1 MRTSLKVFISLVI
14 SLAVFSGL
22 LYLTASDY
30 ESFTETKIYKPSILR
45 HINENLKEIEKT
57 FIAWNEENTELF
69 KNFLREEAL
78 MSAVKQD
85 QDQSDIEARNNT
97 ISKIISTV
105 PGFAGLRIID
115 SQYQKTHFSTFP
127 EDILS
132 KTNSMLSYKKYN
144 DAGNLIPYQHI
155 ASADKP
161 EVKIT
166 ASTAFDVILYSLP
179 FYDTYDVYRGTA
191 VFYISGNSFLYHL
204 VSQNILSISDGLA
217 LLSDESH
224 TIIGLLTGNHNVVSP
239 ELKEAVLNDWER
251 VPQNVRIIGLD
262 GENSWVLITKK
273 SDFGYVGRITEK
285 DVFMFPMTVKYFLI
299 FTVFV
304 TIFLMSFLLLNIK
317 RNRLFIAQN
326 KIQALHWS
334 ILKNYLKTS
343 QNENWAELQKEL
355 EYHRHEVNAEIKK
368 GLGKKLLETKG
379 KEIDDLLQNSW
390 QEIFDIIN
398 KSSRNKALSQ
408 DLKNVK
414 SENLINL
421 LMEAVKAQKDVSD
434 KPKPVPEV
442 EELDKI
448 EDAEAV
454 EELGEA
460 EEADAVEELDE
471 AEETDAVEELDEIKE
486 ADAVEE
492 LGEAEEAEAV
502 EELGEIE
509 EAEAVEELA
518 EAEEPEAVEEL
529 DEIKE
534 ADAVEELGEIEE
546 AEAVEEL
553 GEAEE
558 AEAVEELAEAEEPEA
573 VEELDEIKE
582 ADAVEELS
590 EAEEPEAVEELDEIK
605 EAEAVEEL
613 SEAEEPEAVEE
624 LGEAEEAE
632 AVEELAEEEIAES
645 KVFDKIEHSET
656 TTPLDTEEEI
666 TATESTDDPMLLFN
680 DLGYTISGLDFSGL
694 DIPISELEK
703 TEAKKVEYITE
714 DYSPIRSMWGKYDES
729 PILGTLDVVGESD
742 PVPLLDINEEQTIVN
757 EDGVF
762 IIRKTEPVK
771 PENKDFK
778 ALVDSV
784 LR

>member
-22 LYLTASDY
+22 LFLTASGY

-45 HINENLKEIEKT
+45 HINENLEEIEKT
-57 FIAWNEENTELF
+57 FIAWNETNTELF
-69 KNFLREEAL
+69 RNFLHEEAL
-78 MSAVKQD
+78 MSTVKQD
-85 QDQSDIEARNNT
+85 QEPSDIEERNNV

-115 SQYQKTHFSTFP
+115 SQYQKIHFSTFP

-132 KTNSMLSYKKYN
+132 KTDSMLSYKKYN
-144 DAGNLIPYQHI
+144 DSGNLVPYQHI
-155 ASADKP
+155 ASADKS

-224 TIIGLLTGNHNVVSP
+224 TIIGILTGNHNIVSP

-251 VPQNVRIIGLD
+251 VPQNLRTISLE
-262 GENSWVLITKK
+262 GEDCWVLITKK
-273 SDFGYVGRITEK
+273 SDFGYIGRITEK

-304 TIFLMSFLLLNIK
+304 TIFLMFFLLLNIK
-317 RNRLFIAQN
+317 RSRLFIAQN
-326 KIQALHWS
+326 KIQTLHWS

-343 QNENWAELQKEL
+343 QKENWTELQKEL

-368 GLGKKLLETKG
+368 GLGKKILETKG
-379 KEIDDLLQNSW
+379 KEVDDFLQNSW

-398 KSSRNKALSQ
+398 KTARNKSLTQ

-414 SENLINL
+414 AEELINL
-421 LMEAVKAQKDVSD
+421 LMEALKSQKDTSD
-434 KPKPVPEV
+434 KPKPTPEVEAVEDLAEIKKTDAV
-442 EELDKI
+442 EELDEI
-448 EDAEAV
+448 EEADTV
-454 EELGEA
+454 EELDEA

-471 AEETDAVEELDEIKE
+471 VQE
-486 ADAVEE
+486 ADAVED
-492 LGEAEEAEAV
+492 LA
-502 EELGEIE
+502 EIE
-509 EAEAVEELA
+509 EADTVEELA
-518 EAEEPEAVEEL
+518 EVEEAKTVEGL
-529 DEIKE
+529 DE
-534 ADAVEELGEIEE
+534 EE
-546 AEAVEEL
+546 VT
-553 GEAEE
+553 
-558 AEAVEELAEAEEPEA
+558 
-573 VEELDEIKE
+573 
-582 ADAVEELS
+582 
-590 EAEEPEAVEELDEIK
+590 
-605 EAEAVEEL
+605 
-613 SEAEEPEAVEE
+613 
-624 LGEAEEAE
+624 
-632 AVEELAEEEIAES
+632 ES
-645 KVFDKIEHSET
+645 KVFDRVDHSET
-656 TTPLDTEEEI
+656 TMTLDS
-666 TATESTDDPMLLFN
+666 AESVDDPMLLLN
-680 DLGYTISGLDFSGL
+680 DLGYTISGLDFSEL
-694 DIPISELEK
+694 DVPISELEK
-703 TEAKKVEYITE
+703 IEAKKVEYIDE
-714 DYSPIRSMWGKYDES
+714 VYSPIRSLWGKYDEG
-729 PILGTLDVVGESD
+729 PILGTLDVVGESE

>member
-22 LYLTASDY
+22 LFLTASGY

-45 HINENLKEIEKT
+45 HINENLEEIEKT
-57 FIAWNEENTELF
+57 FIAWNETNTELF
-69 KNFLREEAL
+69 RNFLHEEAL
-78 MSAVKQD
+78 MSTVKQD
-85 QDQSDIEARNNT
+85 QEPSDIEERNNV

-115 SQYQKTHFSTFP
+115 SQYQKIHFSTFS

-132 KTNSMLSYKKYN
+132 KTDSMLSYKKYN
-144 DAGNLIPYQHI
+144 DSGNLVPYQHI
-155 ASADKP
+155 ASADKS

-224 TIIGLLTGNHNVVSP
+224 TIIGILTGNHNIVSP

-251 VPQNVRIIGLD
+251 VPQNLRTISLE
-262 GENSWVLITKK
+262 GEDCWVLITKK
-273 SDFGYVGRITEK
+273 SDFGYIGRITEK

-304 TIFLMSFLLLNIK
+304 TIFLMFFLLLNIK
-317 RNRLFIAQN
+317 RSRLFIAQN
-326 KIQALHWS
+326 KIQTLHWS

-343 QNENWAELQKEL
+343 QKENWTELQKEL

-368 GLGKKLLETKG
+368 GLGKKILETKG
-379 KEIDDLLQNSW
+379 KEVDDFLQNSW

-398 KSSRNKALSQ
+398 KTARNKSLTQ

-414 SENLINL
+414 AEELINL
-421 LMEAVKAQKDVSD
+421 LMEALKSQKDTSD
-434 KPKPVPEV
+434 KPKPTPEVEAVEDLAEIKKTDAV
-442 EELDKI
+442 EELDEI
-448 EDAEAV
+448 EEADTVEELDEAEEADAVEDLGEAEEADTVEELDELQEADAV
-454 EELGEA
+454 EELDEVQEAAAVEDLAEIEEADTVEELDEA

-471 AEETDAVEELDEIKE
+471 VQEADAVEDLGEAEEADTVEELNEAEE

-492 LGEAEEAEAV
+492 LAEVEEAKTV
-502 EELGEIE
+502 EG
-509 EAEAVEELA
+509 
-518 EAEEPEAVEEL
+518 L
-529 DEIKE
+529 DE
-534 ADAVEELGEIEE
+534 EE
-546 AEAVEEL
+546 VT
-553 GEAEE
+553 
-558 AEAVEELAEAEEPEA
+558 
-573 VEELDEIKE
+573 
-582 ADAVEELS
+582 
-590 EAEEPEAVEELDEIK
+590 
-605 EAEAVEEL
+605 
-613 SEAEEPEAVEE
+613 
-624 LGEAEEAE
+624 
-632 AVEELAEEEIAES
+632 ES
-645 KVFDKIEHSET
+645 KVFDKVDHSET
-656 TTPLDTEEEI
+656 TMTLDS
-666 TATESTDDPMLLFN
+666 AESVDDPMLLLN
-680 DLGYTISGLDFSGL
+680 DLGYTISGLDFSEL
-694 DIPISELEK
+694 DVPISELEK
-703 TEAKKVEYITE
+703 IEAKKVEYIDE
-714 DYSPIRSMWGKYDES
+714 VYSPIRSLWGKYDEG
-729 PILGTLDVVGESD
+729 PILGTLDVVGESE

>member
-85 QDQSDIEARNNT
+85 QDQSDIEARNNI

-115 SQYQKTHFSTFP
+115 SQYQKIHFSTFP

-132 KTNSMLSYKKYN
+132 KTNSMLSYKRYN

-155 ASADKP
+155 ASADKS

-166 ASTAFDVILYSLP
+166 ASTAFDVILFCLP

-204 VSQNILSISDGLA
+204 VSENILSISDGLA
-217 LLSDESH
+217 LLADESH

-251 VPQNVRIIGLD
+251 LPQNVRIIGLE
-262 GENSWVLITKK
+262 GEDRWVLITKK

-285 DVFMFPMTVKYFLI
+285 DVFMFPMTVKYFLV

-368 GLGKKLLETKG
+368 GLGKKILETKG

-398 KSSRNKALSQ
+398 KTSRNKSLTQ
-408 DLKNVK
+408 DLKNIK
-414 SENLINL
+414 AEELINL

-434 KPKPVPEV
+434 KPKPAAEVKEVDEVVKETDEAEEAEPV
-442 EELDKI
+442 EELSEAD
-448 EDAEAV
+448 EAEAV
-454 EELGEA
+454 E
-460 EEADAVEELDE
+460 DLDE
-471 AEETDAVEELDEIKE
+471 VEDAET
-486 ADAVEE
+486 VEE

-502 EELGEIE
+502 EELSEVD
-509 EAEAVEELA
+509 EAE
-518 EAEEPEAVEEL
+518 PVEEL
-529 DEIKE
+529 DEVE
-534 ADAVEELGEIEE
+534 DAE
-546 AEAVEEL
+546 
-553 GEAEE
+553 
-558 AEAVEELAEAEEPEA
+558 
-573 VEELDEIKE
+573 
-582 ADAVEELS
+582 
-590 EAEEPEAVEELDEIK
+590 
-605 EAEAVEEL
+605 
-613 SEAEEPEAVEE
+613 
-624 LGEAEEAE
+624 
-632 AVEELAEEEIAES
+632 
-645 KVFDKIEHSET
+645 
-656 TTPLDTEEEI
+656 
-666 TATESTDDPMLLFN
+666 
-680 DLGYTISGLDFSGL
+680 
-694 DIPISELEK
+694 
-703 TEAKKVEYITE
+703 
-714 DYSPIRSMWGKYDES
+714 
-729 PILGTLDVVGESD
+729 
-742 PVPLLDINEEQTIVN
+742 
-757 EDGVF
+757 
-762 IIRKTEPVK
+762 
-771 PENKDFK
+771 
-778 ALVDSV
+778 V
-784 LR
+784 L

>member
-22 LYLTASDY
+22 LYLTASGY

-45 HINENLKEIEKT
+45 HINENLKELEKT
-57 FIAWNEENTELF
+57 FIAWNDENTELF

-115 SQYQKTHFSTFP
+115 SQYQKIHFSTFP

-132 KTNSMLSYKKYN
+132 KTNSMLSYKRYN

-155 ASADKP
+155 ASADKS

-398 KSSRNKALSQ
+398 KTSRNKSLTQ
-408 DLKNVK
+408 DLKNIK
-414 SENLINL
+414 AEELINL

-434 KPKPVPEV
+434 KPKPASEVKEVDKVVEEPDEVEDAETV
-442 EELDKI
+442 EELSEAEKTEAI
-448 EDAEAV
+448 ED
-454 EELGEA
+454 
-460 EEADAVEELDE
+460 
-471 AEETDAVEELDEIKE
+471 
-486 ADAVEE
+486 

-502 EELGEIE
+502 EELGEVE
-509 EAEAVEELA
+509 EAE
-518 EAEEPEAVEEL
+518 PVEEL
-529 DEIKE
+529 DEAE
-534 ADAVEELGEIEE
+534 DAETVEELDEVDEAEPVEE
-546 AEAVEEL
+546 LDEVEDAEAVEEL
-553 GEAEE
+553 GEVEE
-558 AEAVEELAEAEEPEA
+558 AEP
-573 VEELDEIKE
+573 VEELDEAE
-582 ADAVEELS
+582 DAET
-590 EAEEPEAVEELDEIK
+590 VEELDEVD
-605 EAEAVEEL
+605 EAE
-613 SEAEEPEAVEE
+613 PVEE
-624 LGEAEEAE
+624 LGE
-632 AVEELAEEEIAES
+632 
-645 KVFDKIEHSET
+645 IE
-656 TTPLDTEEEI
+656 DI
-666 TATESTDDPMLLFN
+666 DDPMLRLN
-680 DLGYTISGLDFSGL
+680 DLGYTISGLDFSEL
-694 DIPISELEK
+694 DVPISELEK
-703 TEAKKVEYITE
+703 AEAKKVEYITE

-729 PILGTLDVVGESD
+729 PILGTLDVVGESE

-762 IIRKTEPVK
+762 IIRKTEPIK

>member
-115 SQYQKTHFSTFP
+115 SQYQKIHFSTFP

-155 ASADKP
+155 ASADKS

-398 KSSRNKALSQ
+398 KSSRNKALTQ

-414 SENLINL
+414 AEELINL

-434 KPKPVPEV
+434 KPKPVPKV
-442 EELDKI
+442 GELDKI
-448 EDAEAV
+448 E
-454 EELGEA
+454 
-460 EEADAVEELDE
+460 
-471 AEETDAVEELDEIKE
+471 ET
-486 ADAVEE
+486 
-492 LGEAEEAEAV
+492 
-502 EELGEIE
+502 
-509 EAEAVEELA
+509 
-518 EAEEPEAVEEL
+518 EAVEEL

-534 ADAVEELGEIEE
+534 ADAVEELDEIEE

-553 GEAEE
+553 D
-558 AEAVEELAEAEEPEA
+558 EAEEPEA
-573 VEELDEIKE
+573 VEELGEIE
-582 ADAVEELS
+582 
-590 EAEEPEAVEELDEIK
+590 

-624 LGEAEEAE
+624 LDEAEEAE
-632 AVEELAEEEIAES
+632 AVEELDEAEEADAVEELDEAEEAEVVEELDEEEIAES

-666 TATESTDDPMLLFN
+666 AATESTDDPMLLFN

>member
-22 LYLTASDY
+22 LYLTASGY

-45 HINENLKEIEKT
+45 HINENLKELEKT
-57 FIAWNEENTELF
+57 FIAWNDENTELF

-115 SQYQKTHFSTFP
+115 SQYQKIHFSTFP

-132 KTNSMLSYKKYN
+132 KTNSMLSYKRYN

-434 KPKPVPEV
+434 KPKPTPEVEAVEDLAEIKETDAV
-442 EELDKI
+442 EELDEI
-448 EDAEAV
+448 EEAEAV

-471 AEETDAVEELDEIKE
+471 IKE

-492 LGEAEEAEAV
+492 LDEIEEAEAVEELSEAEEPEAVEELGEAEEPEAVEELSEAEKPEAV

-509 EAEAVEELA
+509 EAE
-518 EAEEPEAVEEL
+518 
-529 DEIKE
+529 
-534 ADAVEELGEIEE
+534 
-546 AEAVEEL
+546 
-553 GEAEE
+553 
-558 AEAVEELAEAEEPEA
+558 
-573 VEELDEIKE
+573 
-582 ADAVEELS
+582 AVEELS

-624 LGEAEEAE
+624 LGEAEEADAVEELGEIEEAE
-632 AVEELAEEEIAES
+632 AVEELAEEKIAES

-666 TATESTDDPMLLFN
+666 ATTESTDDPMLLFN

>member
-22 LYLTASDY
+22 LFLTASGY

-45 HINENLKEIEKT
+45 HINENLEEIEKT
-57 FIAWNEENTELF
+57 FIAWNETNTELF
-69 KNFLREEAL
+69 RNFLHEEAL
-78 MSAVKQD
+78 MSTVKQD
-85 QDQSDIEARNNT
+85 QEPSDIEERNNV

-115 SQYQKTHFSTFP
+115 SQYQKIHFSTFS

-132 KTNSMLSYKKYN
+132 KTDSMLSYKKYN
-144 DAGNLIPYQHI
+144 DSGNLVPYQHI
-155 ASADKP
+155 ASADKS

-204 VSQNILSISDGLA
+204 VLQNILSISDGLA

-224 TIIGLLTGNHNVVSP
+224 TIIGILTGNHNIVSP

-251 VPQNVRIIGLD
+251 VPQNLRTISLE
-262 GENSWVLITKK
+262 GEDCWVLITKK
-273 SDFGYVGRITEK
+273 SDFGYIGRITEK

-304 TIFLMSFLLLNIK
+304 TIFLMFFLLLNIK
-317 RNRLFIAQN
+317 RSRLFIAQN
-326 KIQALHWS
+326 KIQTLHWS

-343 QNENWAELQKEL
+343 QKENWTELQKEL

-368 GLGKKLLETKG
+368 GLGKKILETKG
-379 KEIDDLLQNSW
+379 KEVDDFLQNSW

-398 KSSRNKALSQ
+398 KTARNKSLTQ

-414 SENLINL
+414 AEELINL
-421 LMEAVKAQKDVSD
+421 LMEALKSQKDTSD
-434 KPKPVPEV
+434 KPKPTPEV
-442 EELDKI
+442 
-448 EDAEAV
+448 EAV
-454 EELGEA
+454 EELDEIEEADTVEELDEA

-471 AEETDAVEELDEIKE
+471 VQEAAAVEDL
-486 ADAVEE
+486 A
-492 LGEAEEAEAV
+492 
-502 EELGEIE
+502 EIE
-509 EAEAVEELA
+509 EADTVEELA
-518 EAEEPEAVEEL
+518 EVEEAKTVEGL
-529 DEIKE
+529 DE
-534 ADAVEELGEIEE
+534 EE
-546 AEAVEEL
+546 VT
-553 GEAEE
+553 
-558 AEAVEELAEAEEPEA
+558 
-573 VEELDEIKE
+573 
-582 ADAVEELS
+582 
-590 EAEEPEAVEELDEIK
+590 
-605 EAEAVEEL
+605 
-613 SEAEEPEAVEE
+613 
-624 LGEAEEAE
+624 
-632 AVEELAEEEIAES
+632 ES
-645 KVFDKIEHSET
+645 KVFDRVDHSET
-656 TTPLDTEEEI
+656 TMTLDS
-666 TATESTDDPMLLFN
+666 AESVDDPMLLLN
-680 DLGYTISGLDFSGL
+680 DLGYTISGLDFSEL
-694 DIPISELEK
+694 DVPISELEK
-703 TEAKKVEYITE
+703 IEAKKVEYIDE
-714 DYSPIRSMWGKYDES
+714 VYSPIRSLWGKYDEG
-729 PILGTLDVVGESD
+729 PILGTLDVVGESE

>member
-22 LYLTASDY
+22 LYLTASGY

-45 HINENLKEIEKT
+45 HINENLKELEKT
-57 FIAWNEENTELF
+57 FIAWNDENTELF

-115 SQYQKTHFSTFP
+115 SQYQKIHFSTFP

-132 KTNSMLSYKKYN
+132 KTNSMLSYKRYN

-398 KSSRNKALSQ
+398 KSSRNKALTQ

-414 SENLINL
+414 AEELINL

-442 EELDKI
+442 EAVEDLAEIKETDAVEELDEI
-448 EDAEAV
+448 EEAEAV

-471 AEETDAVEELDEIKE
+471 IKE

-492 LGEAEEAEAV
+492 LD
-502 EELGEIE
+502 EIE
-509 EAEAVEELA
+509 
-518 EAEEPEAVEEL
+518 
-529 DEIKE
+529 
-534 ADAVEELGEIEE
+534 
-546 AEAVEEL
+546 
-553 GEAEE
+553 
-558 AEAVEELAEAEEPEA
+558 
-573 VEELDEIKE
+573 
-582 ADAVEELS
+582 
-590 EAEEPEAVEELDEIK
+590 

-624 LGEAEEAE
+624 LSEAEKPEAVEELGEAEEPEAVEELDEVEAAETVEELDETEEADAVEELSEIEEAE
-632 AVEELAEEEIAES
+632 AVEELSEIE
-645 KVFDKIEHSET
+645 DI
-656 TTPLDTEEEI
+656 
-666 TATESTDDPMLLFN
+666 DDPMLRLN
-680 DLGYTISGLDFSGL
+680 DLGYTISGLDFSEL
-694 DIPISELEK
+694 DVPISELEK
-703 TEAKKVEYITE
+703 IEAKKVEYITD

-742 PVPLLDINEEQTIVN
+742 PVPLLDIDEEQTIVN

>member
-22 LYLTASDY
+22 LFLTASGY

-45 HINENLKEIEKT
+45 HINENLEEIEKT
-57 FIAWNEENTELF
+57 FIAWNETNNELF
-69 KNFLREEAL
+69 RNFLHEEAL
-78 MSAVKQD
+78 MSTVKQD
-85 QDQSDIEARNNT
+85 QEPSDIEERNNV

-115 SQYQKTHFSTFP
+115 SQYQKIHFSTFP

-144 DAGNLIPYQHI
+144 DSGNLVPYQHI
-155 ASADKP
+155 ASADKS

-224 TIIGLLTGNHNVVSP
+224 TIIGILTGNHNIVSP

-251 VPQNVRIIGLD
+251 VPQNLRTISLE
-262 GENSWVLITKK
+262 GEDCWVLITKK
-273 SDFGYVGRITEK
+273 SDFGYIGRITEK

-304 TIFLMSFLLLNIK
+304 TIFLMFFLLLNIK
-317 RNRLFIAQN
+317 RSRLFIAQN
-326 KIQALHWS
+326 KIQTLHWS

-343 QNENWAELQKEL
+343 QKENWTELQKEL

-368 GLGKKLLETKG
+368 GLGKKILETKG
-379 KEIDDLLQNSW
+379 KEVDDFLQNSW

-398 KSSRNKALSQ
+398 KTARNKSLTQ

-414 SENLINL
+414 AEELINL
-421 LMEAVKAQKDVSD
+421 LMEALKSQKDTSD
-434 KPKPVPEV
+434 KPKPTPEVEAVEDLAEIKKTDAV
-442 EELDKI
+442 EELDEI
-448 EDAEAV
+448 EEADTV
-454 EELGEA
+454 EELDEAEEADAVEDLGEAEEADTVEELNEA
-460 EEADAVEELDE
+460 EEADAVEEL
-471 AEETDAVEELDEIKE
+471 AEVEEAKTVEGLDE
-486 ADAVEE
+486 EE
-492 LGEAEEAEAV
+492 V
-502 EELGEIE
+502 T
-509 EAEAVEELA
+509 
-518 EAEEPEAVEEL
+518 
-529 DEIKE
+529 
-534 ADAVEELGEIEE
+534 
-546 AEAVEEL
+546 
-553 GEAEE
+553 
-558 AEAVEELAEAEEPEA
+558 
-573 VEELDEIKE
+573 
-582 ADAVEELS
+582 
-590 EAEEPEAVEELDEIK
+590 
-605 EAEAVEEL
+605 
-613 SEAEEPEAVEE
+613 
-624 LGEAEEAE
+624 
-632 AVEELAEEEIAES
+632 ES
-645 KVFDKIEHSET
+645 KVFDKVDHSET
-656 TTPLDTEEEI
+656 TMTLDS
-666 TATESTDDPMLLFN
+666 AESVDDPMLLLN
-680 DLGYTISGLDFSGL
+680 DLGYTISGLDFSEL
-694 DIPISELEK
+694 DVPISELEK
-703 TEAKKVEYITE
+703 IEAKKVEYIDE
-714 DYSPIRSMWGKYDES
+714 VYSPIRSLWGKYDEG
-729 PILGTLDVVGESD
+729 PILGTLDVVGESE

>member
-22 LYLTASDY
+22 LFLTASGY

-45 HINENLKEIEKT
+45 HINENLEEIEKT
-57 FIAWNEENTELF
+57 FIAWNETNTELF
-69 KNFLREEAL
+69 RNFLHEEAL
-78 MSAVKQD
+78 MSTVKQD
-85 QDQSDIEARNNT
+85 QEPSDIEERNNV

-115 SQYQKTHFSTFP
+115 SQYQKIHFSTFS

-132 KTNSMLSYKKYN
+132 KTDSMLSYKKYN
-144 DAGNLIPYQHI
+144 DSGNLVPYQHI
-155 ASADKP
+155 ASADKS

-224 TIIGLLTGNHNVVSP
+224 TIIGILTGNHNIVSP

-251 VPQNVRIIGLD
+251 VPQNLRTISLE
-262 GENSWVLITKK
+262 GEDCWVLITKK
-273 SDFGYVGRITEK
+273 SDFGYIGRITEK

-304 TIFLMSFLLLNIK
+304 TIFLMFFLLLNIK
-317 RNRLFIAQN
+317 RSRLFIAQN
-326 KIQALHWS
+326 KIQTLHWS

-343 QNENWAELQKEL
+343 QKENWTELQKEL

-368 GLGKKLLETKG
+368 GLGKKILETKG
-379 KEIDDLLQNSW
+379 KEVDDFLQNSW

-398 KSSRNKALSQ
+398 KTARNKSLTQ

-414 SENLINL
+414 AEELINL
-421 LMEAVKAQKDVSD
+421 LMEALKSQKDTSD
-434 KPKPVPEV
+434 KPKPTPEV
-442 EELDKI
+442 
-448 EDAEAV
+448 EAV
-454 EELGEA
+454 EELDEIEEADTVEELDEA

-471 AEETDAVEELDEIKE
+471 VQEAAAVEDL
-486 ADAVEE
+486 A
-492 LGEAEEAEAV
+492 
-502 EELGEIE
+502 EIE
-509 EAEAVEELA
+509 EADTVEELA
-518 EAEEPEAVEEL
+518 EVEEAKTVEGL
-529 DEIKE
+529 DE
-534 ADAVEELGEIEE
+534 EE
-546 AEAVEEL
+546 VT
-553 GEAEE
+553 
-558 AEAVEELAEAEEPEA
+558 
-573 VEELDEIKE
+573 
-582 ADAVEELS
+582 
-590 EAEEPEAVEELDEIK
+590 
-605 EAEAVEEL
+605 
-613 SEAEEPEAVEE
+613 
-624 LGEAEEAE
+624 
-632 AVEELAEEEIAES
+632 ES
-645 KVFDKIEHSET
+645 KVFDRVDHSET
-656 TTPLDTEEEI
+656 TMTLDS
-666 TATESTDDPMLLFN
+666 AESVDDPMLLLN
-680 DLGYTISGLDFSGL
+680 DLGYTISGLDFSEL
-694 DIPISELEK
+694 DVPISELEK
-703 TEAKKVEYITE
+703 IEAKKVEYIDE
-714 DYSPIRSMWGKYDES
+714 VYSPIRSLWGKYDEG
-729 PILGTLDVVGESD
+729 PILGTLDVVGESE